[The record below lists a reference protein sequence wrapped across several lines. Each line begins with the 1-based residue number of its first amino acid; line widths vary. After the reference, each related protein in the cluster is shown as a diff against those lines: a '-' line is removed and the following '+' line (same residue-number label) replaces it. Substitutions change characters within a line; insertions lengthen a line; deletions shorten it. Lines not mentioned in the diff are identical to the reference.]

1 MKVIAVQRG
10 LDYIKNQL
18 NQLGYKVVFY
28 EEANCPIDALIYLE
42 ENNDNTLLNINK
54 YLSQQYTML
63 NPAYNYSG
71 VILINAKDKSIDEIV
86 QIIERRAYSPLF

>member
-1 MKVIAVQRG
+1 MKIIAIQRG

-18 NQLGYKVVFY
+18 DQLGYKVVFY
-28 EEANCPIDALIYLE
+28 DEASFPVDALIYLE

-54 YLSQQYTML
+54 YLSQQFSMV
-63 NPAYNYSG
+63 NPAYNRSG
-71 VILINAKDKSIDEIV
+71 TILINAKNKSIDEIV

>member
-18 NQLGYKVVFY
+18 NQLGYKAVFY
-28 EEANCPIDALIYLE
+28 DEANYPIDALIYLE

-63 NPAYNYSG
+63 TPAYNYSG
-71 VILINAKDKSIDEIV
+71 AILINAKDKDIDEIV
-86 QIIERRAYSPLF
+86 QIIERRVYSPLF